1 VAVWHLQVPFSAFKE
16 HAIMQ
21 TIPTSTELSASHR
34 ERVPIYAWMVLGL
47 LSLVYTL
54 NFLDRTLIYILF
66 PPIKREM
73 VLTDFQL
80 ALLGTTSF
88 VIFYTLLGIPFGR
101 LADKVTRKYLIAS
114 GLAVWSLFSGLT
126 GFAGDFWTIFF
137 CRVMVG
143 VGEATLGP
151 AAMSLLSDYFPL
163 SKRATA
169 QSLYS
174 AGIPLGAAA
183 AFFLGGAIAE
193 TLSWRWA
200 FYLLGFPGVALAIVV
215 LFIKEPER
223 GVQELKTHETS
234 TDTDDAG
241 WRRLLS
247 NKTLYLH
254 HIGYAFFAVATN
266 SLSIWVPTFL
276 NRAYGMSLTSIGMM
290 SGTSMLLAGGLA
302 TAFGGVIA
310 DRFRA
315 RFPGGR
321 MIFTALAALFC
332 AVLWSIFLWSG
343 TLSVMIVCYFF
354 LAGMGLV
361 WLGPGAADVHDIV
374 GPRLRGLGV
383 GVYFFTVNI
392 IGYGFGPPIIGRL
405 NDMFGVAQNP
415 SAMVYGL
422 LICPVACLVAA
433 LLLFAAS
440 RSLRTVSVK

>member
-1 VAVWHLQVPFSAFKE
+1 
-16 HAIMQ
+16 MQ
-21 TIPTSTELSASHR
+21 TIPITTELSASHR

-101 LADKVTRKYLIAS
+101 LADRVTRKYLIAG
-114 GLAVWSLFSGLT
+114 GLAVWSIFSGLT

-200 FYLLGFPGVALAIVV
+200 FYLLGFPGVALAIFV

-223 GVQELKTHETS
+223 GVQELKMQETS
-234 TDTDDAG
+234 ADADDSSNG
-241 WRRLLS
+241 WRRLIS

-302 TAFGGVIA
+302 TALGGVIA

-405 NDMFGVAQNP
+405 NDMVGVAQNP

-422 LICPVACLVAA
+422 LICPAACLVAA

-440 RSLRTVSVK
+440 RSLQAASMKQ

>member
-1 VAVWHLQVPFSAFKE
+1 
-16 HAIMQ
+16 MQ
-21 TIPTSTELSASHR
+21 TIPASAELSASHR
-34 ERVPIYAWMVLGL
+34 ERVPTYAWMVLGL

-101 LADKVTRKYLIAS
+101 LADRVTRKYLIAA
-114 GLAVWSLFSGLT
+114 GLAVWSVFSGLT

-200 FYLLGFPGVALAIVV
+200 FYLLGFPGVALAVLV

-223 GVQELKTHETS
+223 GVQELKTQETS
-234 TDTDDAG
+234 TDTDLGSAG
-241 WRRLLS
+241 WRRLIS

-343 TLSVMIVCYFF
+343 ALSVMIVCYFF

-405 NDMFGVAQNP
+405 NDMVGVAQNP

-440 RSLRTVSVK
+440 RSLQAASVKQ

>member
-1 VAVWHLQVPFSAFKE
+1 
-16 HAIMQ
+16 
-21 TIPTSTELSASHR
+21 
-34 ERVPIYAWMVLGL
+34 MVLGL

-73 VLTDFQL
+73 LLTDFQL

-101 LADKVTRKYLIAS
+101 LADRVTRKYLIAG
-114 GLAVWSLFSGLT
+114 GLAVWSIFSGLT

-200 FYLLGFPGVALAIVV
+200 FYLLGFPGVALAILV

-223 GVQELKTHETS
+223 GVQELKTQETS
-234 TDTDDAG
+234 ADTDDGG
-241 WRRLLS
+241 WRRLVS

-321 MIFTALAALFC
+321 MIFTAIAALFC
-332 AVLWSIFLWSG
+332 AVLWSTFLWSG

-405 NDMFGVAQNP
+405 NDMVGVAQNP

-422 LICPVACLVAA
+422 LICPAACLVAA

-440 RSLRTVSVK
+440 RSLQAASVK